1 MTKTQELV
9 EELSA
14 VLDAASLSVDEKI
27 KALGV
32 ARSRL
37 NSASIDPSM
46 QAWREKRAK
55 QGLVGTGKKTEALR
69 SELAQKT
76 RRR

>member
-1 MTKTQELV
+1 MTKTQELI

-14 VLDAASLSVDEKI
+14 VLDAATVSIDEKY

-37 NSASIDPSM
+37 SNASIDPSI
-46 QAWREKRAK
+46 QAWREKRLK
-55 QGLVGTGKKTEALR
+55 HGLVGTGKKTEALR
-69 SELAQKT
+69 SDLAQKT